1 MELKRLGNSSVQLP
15 EIGFGTWKYSGGI
28 GPLRAAIE
36 HEACLID
43 TAETYGTE
51 SVVGEAIR
59 GLRAR
64 VFLATKVR
72 PGNFRRRDLLKA
84 AERSLKRLNTDYI
97 DLYQLHWPNETV
109 PIEETIQAMAE
120 LADAGKIRFIGVS
133 NFSTHALQKAQAALS
148 NHRIV
153 SNQVRYSL
161 IERTIEREML
171 DYCQRNAI
179 TVLAFS
185 PLGSGLPE
193 IRAADPDGVLA
204 RVAAKIGRSEAQVA
218 LNWVT
223 SKNGVIALSKGSTIE
238 RVLENSNASGW
249 RLPSDALDLLN
260 RKIHFRQRSAVE
272 SGLRGLV
279 RWGYQRVGKDL

>member
-36 HEACLID
+36 RGACLID

-59 GLRAR
+59 GLRPR

-72 PGNFRRRDLLKA
+72 PGNFRRSDLLQA
-84 AERSLKRLNTDYI
+84 AERSLERLGTDYI
-97 DLYQLHWPNETV
+97 DLYQLHW
-109 PIEETIQAMAE
+109 
-120 LADAGKIRFIGVS
+120 ADAGKIRFIGVS
-133 NFSTHALQKAQAALS
+133 NFSTRALQKGQAALS

-161 IERTIEREML
+161 IERTVEREML

-185 PLGSGLPE
+185 PLGSALPE
-193 IRAADPDGVLA
+193 IRAADPEGVLA
-204 RVAAKIGRSEAQVA
+204 HVAAAVGRSEAQVA

-238 RVLENSNASGW
+238 RVLENCSASGW
-249 RLPSDALDLLN
+249 RLPPDALDLLN

-272 SGLRGLV
+272 SGLRRLV
-279 RWGYQRVGKDL
+279 RFGYQMVGKDL